1 MMEHRL
7 DSRIQAPINVTIQTD
22 RRRIFKT
29 RANNLSRGG
38 VNVKMDIAWGIREKK
53 LVFIE
58 FTEEQL
64 SAKIPALV
72 VQTTAKSASLMF
84 IEHSPEVHSFLSYR
98 NG

>member
-7 DSRIQAPINVTIQTD
+7 DSRIQAPINVIIQTGK
-22 RRRIFKT
+22 RSTFKT

-38 VNVKMDIAWGIREKK
+38 MNVEMDTAWGIKEMR

-58 FTEEQL
+58 FMEEWL

-72 VQTTAKSASLMF
+72 VQTTAISASLMF